1 MVTKK
6 DNNQSRKRGIRA
18 SRHKLDAAMLAIGL
32 KTQTALAKKI
42 AEQEGLATP
51 PKDMVNRAFR
61 QLPVEPI
68 SLERIAEALCV
79 PAYQLYLTS
88 EDTEEPTA
96 EQTTQPIKSPE
107 NTPAIQPPEASA
119 EAKPN
124 WRRLAFIF
132 IIVLAILVTS
142 YRFVNSTATTQNT
155 EQLSTAASISSFKLA
170 IINSRN
176 AINSSITH
184 SLSQKLPSTVK
195 LVKNWPESVMQLD
208 QLDWSKSLEA
218 DYVITWKINTLERF
232 SHITVYLLDQHQRII
247 LYNDALLTAS
257 LDKHLSA
264 LTDKI
269 FQSLSTFLQTG
280 TVPVT
285 KGLTLESEAVE
296 QFILA
301 MQYLNQEN
309 TLANL
314 SRAETRLQRAIRIDS
329 TFARAHG
336 ALCTTLL
343 RKASL
348 SSDIKMLDETEY
360 TCRQALNLAPLEES
374 LQGMANYS
382 RAKGDLEQSMAYHQD
397 ILAINPGY
405 TDALYGQFKVL
416 QKQAATQKKP
426 ELYNEAINIINQA
439 IEQEPESWRGYF
451 IKSHLLYRLGKPV
464 EAITTLHKSVE
475 KDENFNNLNNLGTM
489 YFCQGNMEQAKEAF
503 LKVNKL
509 ERDPSWII
517 EHQLASLF
525 QFLGDTHKAVEYAE
539 RGMALLALEQ
549 VDGHFDPWI
558 TKALAYQADGKFT
571 VAHESFAK
579 ALKIAERLRMAGNS
593 PGNTEVQLV
602 YIKIADAYV
611 EQQSIKQPTKHQLLK
626 ELNEVASKATT
637 PNALVRLMLAY
648 VMLGEF
654 EPARPI
660 YKQIASM
667 CPGFVKDPIL
677 APLAS

>member
-1 MVTKK
+1 MVIKK
-6 DNNQSRKRGIRA
+6 DNNQSRKRGIKA
-18 SRHKLDAAMLAIGL
+18 SRQKLDAAMLAVGL

-88 EDTEEPTA
+88 EDTEAPVIK
-96 EQTTQPIKSPE
+96 TTPQPVDSKQSSTDKVHDDIIENKKRWQSP
-107 NTPAIQPPEASA
+107 
-119 EAKPN
+119 
-124 WRRLAFIF
+124 AFIF
-132 IIVLAILVTS
+132 VFLLAILITS
-142 YRFVNSTATTQNT
+142 YQFFFPPTNT
-155 EQLSTAASISSFKLA
+155 ENSNKVRPPASIEIVKLG
-170 IINSRN
+170 IINSDDTIN
-176 AINSSITH
+176 KAITNR
-184 SLSQKLPSTVK
+184 LSQQLSPTVK
-195 LVKNWPESVMQLD
+195 LVKHWPKSVMQLD
-208 QLDWSKSLEA
+208 QLDWSKSVEA
-218 DYVITWKINTLERF
+218 DYVITWKITNLERF
-232 SHITVYLLDQHQRII
+232 SHLTVYLLDQHQRIM
-247 LYNDALLTAS
+247 LYNDALLTVS
-257 LDKHLSA
+257 LNKQLGL
-264 LTDKI
+264 LTNRI
-269 FQSLSTFLQTG
+269 AQTFTTFIQTG
-280 TVPVT
+280 SVLSID
-285 KGLTLESEAVE
+285 GLTLQNEAVE
-296 QFILA
+296 QFMLA

-314 SRAETRLQRAIRIDS
+314 SRAEARLQRAIRIDAN
-329 TFARAHG
+329 FARAQG

-348 SSDIKMLDETEY
+348 SSDVKMIGETED
-360 TCRQALNLAPLEES
+360 TCTQALKIAPVEES
-374 LQGMANYS
+374 LQGMANFT
-382 RAKGDLEQSMAYHQD
+382 RAKGKLEDSMAYYQD
-397 ILAINPGY
+397 ILAMNPGY
-405 TDALYGQFKVL
+405 TDALYGQFKVV
-416 QKQAATQKKP
+416 QKQAAQQKQP
-426 ELYNEAINIINQA
+426 ALYSDAINIIDNA
-439 IEQEPESWRGYF
+439 IAQEPESWRAYF
-451 IKSHLLYRLGKPV
+451 LKSHLLYRIGKPI
-464 EAITTLHKSVE
+464 EAITTLQKSVE

-489 YFCQGNMEQAKEAF
+489 HFCQGDMEQAKQAF

-525 QFLGDTHKAVEYAE
+525 QFLGETNKAVEYAE
-539 RGMALLALEQ
+539 RGMALLTTEK

-558 TKALAYQADGKFT
+558 TKALAYQADGNKQ

-579 ALKIAERLRMAGNS
+579 ALQIAERLRIAGKA

-602 YIKIADAYV
+602 YIKVADAYID
-611 EQQSIKQPTKHQLLK
+611 EQSIEQPTKQQLLN
-626 ELNEVASKATT
+626 ELNEVASKATI

-660 YKQIASM
+660 YKQIVGM